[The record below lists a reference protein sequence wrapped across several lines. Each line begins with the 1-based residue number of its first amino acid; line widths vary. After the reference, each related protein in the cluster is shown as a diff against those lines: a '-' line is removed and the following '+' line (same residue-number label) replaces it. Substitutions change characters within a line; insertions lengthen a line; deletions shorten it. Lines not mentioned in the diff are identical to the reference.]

1 MKILVVDDD
10 LASRKKMERIMGS
23 FGQCQAVESGNA
35 AMEAFLEALNQGQPF
50 DLVTLD
56 IVMPDK
62 DGIETLLDLR
72 ELEQA
77 LGAPGH
83 KRATVFMVTSK
94 SEKDSLITCV
104 QAGCDDYIIKPFDRE
119 IVARKLTRFGLG
131 QPEGQA
137 PPAGQEAPGDSA
149 PPEGHK
155 VDLGREV
162 LRQFQK
168 GELNLPS
175 PPTIYTRFHQMLE
188 QEASLEEIAGL
199 LKQDVAIS
207 FQIIGVSNSPYYRG
221 GAENK
226 TLEQALGRLG
236 LEATKKYVEV
246 LATRSL
252 YAPAG
257 AKYRRQTQD
266 LWRQALACAHA
277 SELLAQALGLTLS
290 QDPFT
295 LGLLHEIGKMILLHL
310 VAELEK
316 GHKLGGP
323 VSQEDLEATLAAYQ
337 GQFGAAVLHKWGFP
351 QDYVLVARHHDRPD
365 QAPRPHMPELMVVRA
380 AKALAAALLAQEDPG
395 DRRTLEGLEAARRL
409 GLTPPLW
416 REVWE
421 QVRQR
426 IDGLGPL
433 LE

>member
-1 MKILVVDDD
+1 MRILVVDDD

-35 AMEAFLEALNQGQPF
+35 AMEAFLDALNQGQPF

-56 IVMPDK
+56 IIMPGK

-72 ELEQA
+72 EVERA
-77 LGAPGH
+77 LAGPGH

-119 IVARKLTRFGLG
+119 VVARKLTKFGLG
-131 QPEGQA
+131 QPESEPEPQA
-137 PPAGQEAPGDSA
+137 LPAAEDDQ
-149 PPEGHK
+149 K
-155 VDLGREV
+155 VDLGHEV
-162 LRQFQK
+162 LRQFQR

-175 PPTIYTRFHQMLE
+175 PPTIYTKFHQLLE
-188 QEASLEEIAGL
+188 REASLEEIAEL
-199 LKQDVAIS
+199 LKLDVAIS

-221 GAENK
+221 AAENK

-236 LEATKKYVEV
+236 LEATKKYVDV

-257 AKYRRQTQD
+257 AKYREQTQT

-295 LGLLHEIGKMILLHL
+295 LGLLHEIGKMILLHI
-310 VAELEK
+310 VADLEK
-316 GHKLGGP
+316 GNKLGGP
-323 VSQEDLEATLAAYQ
+323 VSPQDLQATLSAYQ

-351 QDYVLVARHHDRPD
+351 QEYVLVARQHDQPSQTLQPD
-365 QAPRPHMPELMVVRA
+365 LPELMVVRA
-380 AKALAAALLAQEDPG
+380 AKTLAASPALWQD
-395 DRRTLEGLEAARRL
+395 
-409 GLTPPLW
+409 
-416 REVWE
+416 VWE

-426 IDGLGPL
+426 LEGLGPL

>member
-10 LASRKKMERIMGS
+10 LASRKKMERIMCS
-23 FGQCQAVESGNA
+23 FGSCQAVESGNA
-35 AMEAFLEALNQGQPF
+35 AMEAFLDALNQGQPF
-50 DLVTLD
+50 DLVSLD

-72 ELEQA
+72 EVERA
-77 LGAPGH
+77 LGGPEP
-83 KRATVFMVTSK
+83 KRATVIMVTSK

-119 IVARKLTRFGLG
+119 VVARKLTKFGIS
-131 QPEGQA
+131 QPET
-137 PPAGQEAPGDSA
+137 EAPSTSENA
-149 PPEGHK
+149 PVVQDAQK
-155 VDLGREV
+155 VDIGREV

-175 PPTIYTRFHQMLE
+175 PPTIYTKFHQLLE

-221 GAENK
+221 IGENK

-236 LEATKKYVEV
+236 LEATRKYVDV

-257 AKYRRQTQD
+257 AKYQQQTQV

-277 SELLAQALGLTLS
+277 SELLAQALGLGLT

-295 LGLLHEIGKMILLHL
+295 LGLLHEIGKMILLHI

-323 VSQEDLEATLAAYQ
+323 VSEEELLATLAAYQ
-337 GQFGAAVLHKWGFP
+337 AQFGAAVLQKWGFP
-351 QDYVLVARHHDRPD
+351 QEYVLVARHHDQLD
-365 QAPRPHMPELMVVRA
+365 QAPQPVILELLVVQA
-380 AKALAAALLAQEDPG
+380 AKALSASLLAGGDPQDQG
-395 DRRTLEGLEAARRL
+395 ALAGLEAARRL
-409 GLTPPLW
+409 GLTPQVW
-416 REVWE
+416 QKAWE
-421 QVRQR
+421 QARQR
-426 IDGLGPL
+426 VEGLGPL